1 MNRPNSYNSIDAEE
15 EIVISGIAGR
25 FPNSDNL
32 KEFQENLFNKVDLGS
47 SDHRRWNNS
56 YYNMPHRIG
65 QVNNIEK
72 FDSEFFNIPATE
84 AHIMEPMSRMLFEH
98 TYEAIIDAG
107 VNPKELRGTR
117 TSVFTAL
124 STSETQSYFSSKP
137 ELARLSMIGNNI
149 SFVANQ
155 ISYWLGV
162 TGQSHNIDTACSSSN
177 VAIVKAY
184 ELIRSGECDA
194 AIIASANLCL
204 HPHIQFQFY
213 HLGVLSSNGYCKPF
227 DEEGTGYMRS
237 DTVAVVYLQKAK
249 NARRIYATLV
259 HGKINCDGFKEE
271 GITFPSVEKQKILL
285 DEFYKECGISP
296 NELSYMEAHATGTLA
311 GDPVEVMSIDQ
322 ILCAKR
328 NTPLLMG
335 SVKSNIGHSEPAS
348 GLCQIAKVLLA
359 METGIITPT
368 IHLKRP
374 RKELTAIIEGRIKI
388 VTEPTEWE
396 GGYVGIN
403 SFGFGG
409 ANSHIL
415 LKSNPKQKINN
426 GASND
431 DLPRVVAVSGR
442 TEEAV
447 KIIFDYVRNQ
457 LTDPE
462 FISLLHHIHND
473 NIEGHLYRGY
483 MITESKISHNAIIKV
498 EHTPYT
504 KRPICFIFSGLG
516 SQWFGMSR
524 TLMKFPVFAKAI
536 QKCDIV
542 LRTYGILLTDILT
555 NDNKNIFDNI
565 INLLL
570 GLVGLQIGLVDLLTS
585 IGIVS
590 DFIIGHTIG
599 ELICGY
605 ADGCLTAEETILLAY
620 FIGLALHESK
630 IINGSMAEINLDYKT
645 LKVICPS
652 DIDIACY
659 NSSSNFIV
667 SGPTNSIKAFLT
679 KLQVY

>member
-1 MNRPNSYNSIDAEE
+1 MNRPNLYISVDAEE

-32 KEFQENLFNKVDLGS
+32 KEFQENLFNKADLGS
-47 SDHRRWNNS
+47 SDHGRWNNS
-56 YYNMPHRIG
+56 YNMPHRIG
-65 QVNNIEK
+65 KVNNIAK

-84 AHIMEPMSRMLFEH
+84 AYIMDPMIRMLLEH

-117 TSVFTAL
+117 TSVLTAI
-124 STSETQSYFSSKP
+124 SAFETQGHFSCTSQFAGLP
-137 ELARLSMIGNNI
+137 MTACNVSLM
-149 SFVANQ
+149 ANQ

-162 TGQSHNIDTACSSSN
+162 IGQSYNIDTACSSSN

-184 ELIRSGECDA
+184 ELIQSGECDA

-204 HPHIQFQFY
+204 NPYVQFQFY
-213 HLGVLSSNGYCKPF
+213 HLGVLSSDGYCKPF

-259 HGKINCDGFKEE
+259 HGKVNCDGFKEE

-285 DEFYKECGISP
+285 NTFYEECGIMPS
-296 NELSYMEAHATGTLA
+296 ELSYMEAHATGTLA

-322 ILCAKR
+322 SICAKR
-328 NTPLLMG
+328 DTPLLMG

-348 GLCQIAKVLLA
+348 GFCQIAKVLLA

-368 IHLKRP
+368 IHFKRP

-396 GGYVGIN
+396 DGYVAIN

-426 GASND
+426 SALND
-431 DLPRVVAVSGR
+431 DLPRLVAVSGR

-447 KIIFDYVRNQ
+447 KIILDDVRNRPI
-457 LTDPE
+457 DAE
-462 FISLLHHIHND
+462 FISLLHHIHNND
-473 NIEGHLYRGY
+473 IEGHPYRGY
-483 MITESKISHNAIIKV
+483 MITGSKISHNTINKI
-498 EHTPYT
+498 EHTPYVR
-504 KRPICFIFSGLG
+504 RPICFIFSGLG

-524 TLMKFPVFAKAI
+524 ALMKFPVFAKAI
-536 QKCDIV
+536 QKCGIV
-542 LRTYGILLTDILT
+542 LRSYGISLTDILT
-555 NDNKNIFDNI
+555 SDNKNIFDNI
-565 INLLL
+565 FNFLLS
-570 GLVGLQIGLVDLLTS
+570 VIGLQVR
-585 IGIVS
+585 
-590 DFIIGHTIG
+590 
-599 ELICGY
+599 
-605 ADGCLTAEETILLAY
+605 
-620 FIGLALHESK
+620 K
-630 IINGSMAEINLDYKT
+630 
-645 LKVICPS
+645 
-652 DIDIACY
+652 
-659 NSSSNFIV
+659 
-667 SGPTNSIKAFLT
+667 
-679 KLQVY
+679 KLFV

>member
-1 MNRPNSYNSIDAEE
+1 MARKKSQNY
-15 EIVISGIAGR
+15 
-25 FPNSDNL
+25 
-32 KEFQENLFNKVDLGS
+32 Q
-47 SDHRRWNNS
+47 
-56 YYNMPHRIG
+56 
-65 QVNNIEK
+65 
-72 FDSEFFNIPATE
+72 FF
-84 AHIMEPMSRMLFEH
+84 S
-98 TYEAIIDAG
+98 
-107 VNPKELRGTR
+107 
-117 TSVFTAL
+117 
-124 STSETQSYFSSKP
+124 
-137 ELARLSMIGNNI
+137 
-149 SFVANQ
+149 
-155 ISYWLGV
+155 
-162 TGQSHNIDTACSSSN
+162 
-177 VAIVKAY
+177 
-184 ELIRSGECDA
+184 
-194 AIIASANLCL
+194 
-204 HPHIQFQFY
+204 
-213 HLGVLSSNGYCKPF
+213 GVLSSNGYCKPF
-227 DEEGTGYMRS
+227 DEEGARYMHS

-388 VTEPTEWE
+388 VTEPTEWK

-403 SFGFGG
+403 SFGFGR

-431 DLPRVVAVSGR
+431 DLPRLVALYLVVPSRHR

-447 KIIFDYVRNQ
+447 KIIFYYVRNRS
-457 LTDPE
+457 TDAE

-483 MITESKISHNAIIKV
+483 MITESKISHNIIIKT

-516 SQWFGMSR
+516 SQWFEMS
-524 TLMKFPVFAKAI
+524 K
-536 QKCDIV
+536 
-542 LRTYGILLTDILT
+542 
-555 NDNKNIFDNI
+555 
-565 INLLL
+565 
-570 GLVGLQIGLVDLLTS
+570 
-585 IGIVS
+585 
-590 DFIIGHTIG
+590 
-599 ELICGY
+599 
-605 ADGCLTAEETILLAY
+605 
-620 FIGLALHESK
+620 
-630 IINGSMAEINLDYKT
+630 
-645 LKVICPS
+645 
-652 DIDIACY
+652 
-659 NSSSNFIV
+659 
-667 SGPTNSIKAFLT
+667 
-679 KLQVY
+679 